1 MKTLL
6 KPLALVLCVYLIYSQ
21 TIQVNE
27 KTPFVYDQ
35 ENDLTEAQERR
46 FDSLFHAHEKR
57 TSNEIVLVTTANYG
71 DEENMLMYSVNFG
84 DKHGVG
90 KKELKNGVVIVFSK
104 AQRETRISTGY
115 GTERVL
121 KDEIAKKIIDSLM
134 LPQFKQD
141 NYFEGLWAGSLAVV
155 NFLDKPENKITR
167 QEK

>member
-6 KPLALVLCVYLIYSQ
+6 ISLALVLFVYKSYSQ
-21 TIQVNE
+21 TIQRNE

-35 ENDLTEAQERR
+35 EDDLTEAQERK
-46 FDSLFHAHEKR
+46 FDSLFRAHEKR

-84 DKHGVG
+84 DKLGIG
-90 KKELKNGVVIVFSK
+90 KKELNNGVVIAFSK
-104 AQRETRISTGY
+104 AQRQTRISTGY

-134 LPQFKQD
+134 LPAFKQD
-141 NYFEGLWAGSLAVV
+141 NYFEGLWAGSFAVV
-155 NFLDKPENKITR
+155 DFLDKPENKITR